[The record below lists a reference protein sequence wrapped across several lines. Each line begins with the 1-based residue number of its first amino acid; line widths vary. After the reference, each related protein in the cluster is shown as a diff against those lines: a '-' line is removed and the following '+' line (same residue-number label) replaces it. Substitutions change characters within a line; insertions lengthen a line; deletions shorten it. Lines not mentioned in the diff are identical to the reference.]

1 MPFFNEASDLE
12 TGGLR
17 EPQSSF
23 VHSLAKSF
31 REKIP
36 ITSIEF
42 NPPPVDAL
50 EKQELAYWQA
60 LEDPGKEDLAVIRSL
75 KKKARSIRRCNRIGA
90 FISVTDSAAGVL
102 RLHNLSMLCLLADPV
117 FSEKWLGTDALVWEP
132 RRTIVHLTRNHSI
145 AWLEQ
150 FFIRCKSLGFEN
162 FLVITGDPLKAVKF
176 KAVTAEAALAMSE
189 DDRQKHRLKNSIEL
203 LRFTRALHP
212 EFFTGVGHDP
222 FMKQT
227 VAEKHLKGK
236 LEAGAQFII
245 TQPVSY
251 YEECWNSFAAFESFL
266 TSQRVSVPVVLG
278 VFNYFIPV
286 DSRGYREIDFQNRY
300 RFWKKLFGFVP
311 NGVRADYDR
320 GLNGIEIL
328 ARSINKLKRMGTFH
342 FDVMNAEKNG
352 WSVVTNAQRLVHEL
366 DRIEGAFDRN

>member
-1 MPFFNEASDLE
+1 MPFFNEASEIE
-12 TGGLR
+12 TGGPR
-17 EPQSSF
+17 ETKSSF

-31 REKIP
+31 QDKIP

-42 NPPPVDAL
+42 NPPPVSCP
-50 EKQELAYWQA
+50 EKQGADYWQN
-60 LEDPGKEDLAVIRSL
+60 LQDPDPEDLAVIRSL

-117 FSEKWLGTDALVWEP
+117 FSAKWLKSDALVWEP
-132 RRTIVHLTRNHSI
+132 RHTIVHLTRNHSV
-145 AWLEQ
+145 AWLKQ
-150 FFIRCKSLGFEN
+150 FFLRCKSLGFEN
-162 FLVITGDPLKAVKF
+162 LLLITGDPLKEMKLKTVK
-176 KAVTAEAALAMSE
+176 ADAALNLSE
-189 DDRQKHRLKNSIEL
+189 DDSQSFRLKNSIEL

-222 FMKQT
+222 FMKPV
-227 VAEKHLKGK
+227 VAEKHLRAK

-251 YEECWNSFAAFESFL
+251 YEECWQAFAKFEAFL
-266 TSQRVSVPVVLG
+266 THQPVPIPVVLG

-286 DSRGYREIDFQNRY
+286 DSQGYREDDFQKRY

-311 NGVRADYDR
+311 EGVRADYDR
-320 GLNGIEIL
+320 GLNGVEIL
-328 ARSINKLKRMGTFH
+328 ARSINKLKRMGSFH

-366 DRIEGAFDRN
+366 DRIEGAFDRP